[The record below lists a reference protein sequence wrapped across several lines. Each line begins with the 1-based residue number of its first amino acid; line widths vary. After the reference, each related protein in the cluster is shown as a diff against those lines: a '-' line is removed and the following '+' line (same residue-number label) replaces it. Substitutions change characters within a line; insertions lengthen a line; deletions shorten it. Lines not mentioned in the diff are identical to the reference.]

1 MRQHRVININNI
13 KPEDYASFGIALM
26 VMQMHNWECRNITN
40 GKLKMTRLIVEN
52 DLVAE
57 PDDTFFEGI
66 DNTFNNIN

>member
-1 MRQHRVININNI
+1 
-13 KPEDYASFGIALM
+13 
-26 VMQMHNWECRNITN
+26 
-40 GKLKMTRLIVEN
+40 MTRLIEEN